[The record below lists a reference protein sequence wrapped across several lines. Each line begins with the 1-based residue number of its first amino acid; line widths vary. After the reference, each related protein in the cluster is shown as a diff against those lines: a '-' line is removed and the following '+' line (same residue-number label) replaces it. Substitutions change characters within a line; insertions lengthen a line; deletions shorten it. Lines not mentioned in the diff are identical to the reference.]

1 MRLAKSA
8 GLYCLQYTMANME
21 ETKDDKIARLERE
34 LVAANAR
41 IAAADAR
48 ADAAEENAAKNL
60 RIIQEVESREQRV
73 IRASAGAIESAR
85 KGSLAGIE
93 QAKDLV
99 EDAWKILEPR
109 SVTVEC
115 PYTSRFDTIL
125 SNVSRSAQNAQA
137 ELLQFACR
145 YGIATQLEGAGSDGG
160 GKSCGRVADDPSP
173 PEAGVTIAS
182 DTLRRTVLAGRLRLT
197 LHNMGKN

>member
-1 MRLAKSA
+1 MAEKK
-8 GLYCLQYTMANME
+8 YTQADLDKAVAE
-21 ETKDDKIARLERE
+21 EKAARQ
-34 LVAANAR
+34 AAEAEAAR
-41 IAAADAR
+41 QKAR
-48 ADAAEENAAKNL
+48 ADAAEENAATNL
-60 RIIQEVESREQRV
+60 ALRQEDRALAQRV

-115 PYTSRFDTIL
+115 PYTSRFNTIL
-125 SNVSRSAQNAQA
+125 SNVSRSARNAQA

-173 PEAGVTIAS
+173 PEADVTIAS